1 MVEVT
6 HPPRVWR
13 SPPLIKDARLRWF
26 LIVGAVIYFASAVG
40 TIDIN
45 WTRLAQGGERG
56 ARLIGGFFPP
66 DFVTRWDGI
75 LQGLLESIWMSVAA
89 TAVGLVLS
97 VPVALGGARNLA
109 PRPVYL
115 LCRGIMAFA
124 RAFPEILVAIFFV
137 KLFGFGTFAGFL
149 TLAFATIGFYAKLLA
164 EDIEAISPKPVE
176 AVRATGAGWFSWLTY
191 AIAPQV
197 LPRAIGLGIY
207 RLDINFRESAV
218 IGIVGAGGIGTTLTT
233 AMDLYEYASAA
244 AILIV
249 IIAIVMTAEILSG
262 HIRRW
267 VS

>member
-1 MVEVT
+1 MAEAAHAAHT
-6 HPPRVWR
+6 WRPP
-13 SPPLIKDARLRWF
+13 PFIKDGRLRWL
-26 LIVGAVIYFASAVG
+26 LIVAAALYLAFALG

-45 WTRLAQGGERG
+45 WGRIAQGGERG

-66 DFVTRWDGI
+66 DFVTRRDGI
-75 LQGLLESIWMSVAA
+75 LQGLLESLWMSVAA
-89 TAVGLVLS
+89 TAVGLALS
-97 VPVALGGARNLA
+97 IPVALGGARNLA

-115 LCRGIMAFA
+115 VCRGIMAFA

-149 TLAFATIGFYAKLLA
+149 TLAFATVGFYAKLLA

-176 AVRATGAGWFSWLTY
+176 AVRATGAVWFAWLAY
-191 AIAPQV
+191 AITPQV

-249 IIAIVMTAEILSG
+249 IIAIVMTTEILSG